1 MTMDY
6 VIMSKKGKAEKPF
19 FIKKIHFSLT
29 FFVLYLMFGIDKNLF
44 SRIKSL
50 IKLL

>member
-1 MTMDY
+1 MDY

-19 FIKKIHFSLT
+19 FLIKKIHFSLT